1 MLRRL
6 PENHKRK
13 ALEILNSKNDKSQQK
28 YDALYGLPHS
38 DGIKPPWPDH
48 EIITELKRMK

>member
-13 ALEILNSKNDKSQQK
+13 ALEILSSKNGRSAQK

-38 DGIKPPWPDH
+38 DGDKPPWPDH
-48 EIITELKRMK
+48 EMIVELRNMK